1 MKMFRTSRFLWSFS
15 SLRSRIAAVVGP
27 GNGGLWQLGAMK
39 IPDTSD
45 VAAIAMSFPR
55 NDGLRQVREER
66 GLVTIGS
73 GTILDPTNLN
83 VKNYKKTI
91 MKSRILLLAI
101 LVSAVSYIHAENQPL
116 KIAYVKLDYV
126 MRNLPDIKQAE
137 TDLEAFAMQLEA
149 QLQSK
154 AAVLREEYEAL
165 NKGGA
170 TMAEEARKKKE
181 TNFNRL
187 RADFENFQREYQNS
201 LENKQIELVSPI
213 REKIQNKIEEIAK
226 EQKYDYVLNTSVGS
240 ELDIVLYGKPELNI
254 SNLVLTRLGVDL
266 TVNAQVKQ
274 ATTKAGKQDNKGKK
288 GDKAK
293 K

>member
-1 MKMFRTSRFLWSFS
+1 MVTSCPRNG
-15 SLRSRIAAVVGP
+15 SLC
-27 GNGGLWQLGAMK
+27 QLGVENTWSK
-39 IPDTSD
+39 RI
-45 VAAIAMSFPR
+45 SF
-55 NDGLRQVREER
+55 RQVRAGK
-66 GLVTIGS
+66 GLVPIGS

-126 MRNLPDIKQAE
+126 MRNLPDTKQAE
-137 TDLEAFAMQLEA
+137 TDLKAYAMQLDT

-154 AAVLREEYEAL
+154 AAVLQEEYEAL
-165 NKGGA
+165 SKGGA

-187 RADFENFQREYQNS
+187 RVDFENLQREYQNL
-201 LENKQIELVSPI
+201 LENKQIELVTPI
-213 REKIQNKIEEIAK
+213 REKIQQKIEEIAK
-226 EQKYDYVLNTSVGS
+226 EQKYDYVLNTSVGT
-240 ELDIVLYGKPELNI
+240 ELDIVLYGKPELDI
-254 SNLVLTRLGVDL
+254 SKLVLTKLGVDL
-266 TVNAQVKQ
+266 KATAQAKQ
-274 ATTKAGKQDNKGKK
+274 AATKAGKQDNKAKEK
-288 GDKAK
+288 GKAK